1 MMISCS
7 GLKLRLIVMW
17 SVPFNLGVH
26 SSYLA
31 VGMVY
36 NEGRSVENKEILT
49 IFKTFSPDIL
59 DGHIFTVLCNFK
71 RFLVQKYHNFHFH
84 SPRYTVDFD
93 DGHFFR
99 TMGW

>member
-1 MMISCS
+1 MIMSCS

-36 NEGRSVENKEILT
+36 NEGRSVENKQTNKEMVFNEGRSVENKEILT
-49 IFKTFSPDIL
+49 IFKTFSPDNL
-59 DGHIFTVLCNFK
+59 DGHQFQT
-71 RFLVQKYHNFHFH
+71 
-84 SPRYTVDFD
+84 
-93 DGHFFR
+93 FFSSEISQFPLSLS
-99 TMGW
+99 